1 MGIVKIGQR
10 GGSSFCKESSS
21 SIGKDMKMEKRPDP
35 DVDLEDGSDDFE
47 LAEVNCELG
56 LVEGQLCNIP
66 YELYDLPN
74 LKEILSIETW
84 NSCLTEEERFC
95 LSAYLPDMDQQTF
108 CLTMKELLGGIDMYF
123 DSPLDIFFNRLK
135 GGFYPP
141 NVASFRECLQ
151 FMQRRKYYHSLR
163 SYHDNMEEMFK
174 EMSRLWSQC
183 EKTVGVEGRIYKWRT
198 RRQKRGKTLLDLN
211 SIPEDGDLL
220 GEWTNSDAALHH
232 LSKKT
237 NPLGSKRA
245 NNTFS
250 SVSPDGMKFVTPNCN
265 AKGVLK
271 LRSSSNCSLQN
282 HNPKITSSDLFEQ
295 CRSEPK
301 GLLKVV
307 PKVPSIGLE
316 HSKVVLRQPQPTLLG
331 SNRGFVDHRISSLP
345 VSVYL
350 RDICGLGESP
360 FLRQIAGVNE
370 VHTTHGQSKCVLNR
384 QESPIR
390 VSRCT
395 EGSTSTR
402 KIKRE
407 TNPSSDGIADLGGK
421 KLFRTSNV
429 EYESLMDA
437 KRSNVGAKAWW
448 QNLGT
453 GSNGISVSSITQL
466 PLKDPCYK
474 RERQIKPMQEE
485 HITVHPENP
494 DIASRI
500 LDVDIGKQKIQV
512 ASSSDQMKGQ
522 SDASVKNPEKLF
534 GKPSVSQ
541 GFKDDLA
548 LPLTY
553 KRRKALAKHN
563 TYEYGKPLTTGADFN
578 SAGPK

>member
-1 MGIVKIGQR
+1 MGIVKTGQR

-21 SIGKDMKMEKRPDP
+21 SIGKDMKMEKHPVL
-35 DVDLEDGSDDFE
+35 DVDLEDDSDDYE

-95 LSAYLPDMDQQTF
+95 LSAYLPDMGQQTF
-108 CLTMKELLGGIDMYF
+108 CLTMKELLGGSDMYF
-123 DSPLDIFFNRLK
+123 DSPLDTFFKRLK
-135 GGFYPP
+135 GGFYLP

-151 FMQRRKYYHSLR
+151 FLQRRKYYHSLR
-163 SYHDNMEEMFK
+163 SYHDNMAEMFK
-174 EMSRLWSQC
+174 EMSRLWNQC

-245 NNTFS
+245 NNSFS
-250 SVSPDGMKFVTPNCN
+250 SQSPDGMKFVTPNCN

-271 LRSSSNCSLQN
+271 LRSPSNCSLQN
-282 HNPKITSSDLFEQ
+282 HNPKLTSSDLLEQ

-316 HSKVVLRQPQPTLLG
+316 HSKVVLRQPQPNFLG
-331 SNRGFVDHRISSLP
+331 SNKGLVDHRISSLP

-360 FLRQIAGVNE
+360 FLRQIAGDNE
-370 VHTTHGQSKCVLNR
+370 VHTLLGQSKCVLNR

-390 VSRCT
+390 IRRYP
-395 EGSTSTR
+395 EGSTSMR

-407 TNPSSDGIADLGGK
+407 ANPSSDGIADLGGK

-453 GSNGISVSSITQL
+453 GSNGISVSSIAQL

-474 RERQIKPMQEE
+474 SERQIKPTREE

-500 LDVDIGKQKIQV
+500 SDVDIGKQKIQV

-534 GKPSVSQ
+534 GKPSVSK